1 MSDTP
6 TKAHPVDEILP
17 LPQLFLFGLQHVL
30 VMAASPITAAFL
42 VSRALSFSPG
52 LTLNLISATFLI
64 CGLGTLLQSFG
75 PVGFGARLPFIMV
88 PGGAP
93 IVIFVTIAQQTNLA
107 TAAGAV
113 ILTAIAYFVL
123 LPIFARCLRYFPR
136 LVIGTILLLVAVNL
150 VKIYGGIITG
160 QPGTPNFADPT
171 NVLLALM
178 TITVTLLFA
187 RFLTGMWRQLS
198 VLFGL
203 VFGAC
208 VAAALGVMSVA
219 GVETGAIVSLPAIFP
234 FGKPSFDIVAAIPLI
249 VFSVISMAEATG
261 QTVAVAD
268 VVGKDIDPGRE
279 VPKTIRGDA
288 LASLVGGCLGTSLI
302 ITSGENIG
310 IVRATGIRSR
320 YVTAAAGVILVV
332 LSLLAP
338 LGRLV
343 NAIPGSVVG
352 GTAIIVFSVIA
363 AMGVDMLRKT
373 DLGEHGNLFTLAA
386 ALAMGLLPILVPG
399 LYSKFPQGVQLV
411 LGNGLAAG
419 TLTAVFFNIIFHH
432 VRVGRWKTEADIPVT
447 PASPS

>member
-1 MSDTP
+1 VSEIAS
-6 TKAHPVDEILP
+6 KVAPVDEILP
-17 LPQLFLFGLQHVL
+17 LPRLFLFGLQHVL

-42 VSRALSFSPG
+42 VSRALNFSPA

-75 PVGFGARLPFIMV
+75 PAGFGARLPFIMV

-93 IVIFVTIAQQTNLA
+93 IVIFLTIAQQTNLA

-113 ILTAIAYFVL
+113 IITAIGYFL
-123 LPIFARCLRYFPR
+123 ILPIFARCLRFFPR
-136 LVIGTILLLVAVNL
+136 LVIGTILILVAVNL
-150 VKIYGGIITG
+150 VKVYGGIITG
-160 QPGTPNFADPT
+160 QPGSPSFADPT
-171 NVLLALM
+171 SVLLALT
-178 TITVTLLFA
+178 TIAFTLLFA

-198 VLFGL
+198 VLLGL
-203 VFGAC
+203 VLGAC
-208 VAAALGVMSVA
+208 VAGALGVMSLA
-219 GVETGAIVSLPAIFP
+219 GVETGAIVSVPSLFP
-234 FGKPSFDIVAAIPLI
+234 FGRPTFDLIAAIPLV

-261 QTVAVAD
+261 QTIAIAD
-268 VVGKDIDPGRE
+268 VVGKEIDAERD

-320 YVTAAAGVILVV
+320 FVTAAGGVILIG
-332 LSLLAP
+332 LALLAP

-352 GTAIIVFSVIA
+352 GTAIIVFCVIA
-363 AMGVDMLRKT
+363 AMGVDILRKV

-399 LYSKFPQGVQLV
+399 LYSKFPQSVALV

-432 VRVGRWKTEADIPVT
+432 VGMAPHKNAADL
-447 PASPS
+447 PAKPAGPA